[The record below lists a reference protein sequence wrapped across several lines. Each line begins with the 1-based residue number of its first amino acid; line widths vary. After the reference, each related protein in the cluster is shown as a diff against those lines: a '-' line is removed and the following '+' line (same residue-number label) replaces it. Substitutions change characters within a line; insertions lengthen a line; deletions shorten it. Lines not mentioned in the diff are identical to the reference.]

1 MNGSNKQRGQQDG
14 GRLGF
19 LGESG
24 RRESQVDVI
33 KLHGHSQA
41 QSLGGRIHRAV
52 LCMAGLCEEIQVTTR
67 HRKRCTHRAK
77 SGESQVGVGTGG
89 SRCSLPGESSDNH
102 P

>member
-1 MNGSNKQRGQQDG
+1 M
-14 GRLGF
+14 
-19 LGESG
+19 
-24 RRESQVDVI
+24 DVI